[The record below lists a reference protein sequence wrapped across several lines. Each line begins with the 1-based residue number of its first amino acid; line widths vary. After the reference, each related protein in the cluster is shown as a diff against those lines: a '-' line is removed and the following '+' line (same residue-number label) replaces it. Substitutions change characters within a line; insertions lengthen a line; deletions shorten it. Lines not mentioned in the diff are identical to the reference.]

1 MVTTPG
7 GRLSEAMDNIRM
19 SESGIL
25 YTLRTV
31 REPIVDYQEARG
43 ISRNE

>member
-1 MVTTPG
+1 MVTSG
-7 GRLSEAMDNIRM
+7 GRLSEAIENMRM
-19 SESGIL
+19 SQSGVL
-25 YTLRTV
+25 YTLQTV

>member
-1 MVTTPG
+1 MVTSG
-7 GRLSEAMDNIRM
+7 GRLSEAIENMRM

-43 ISRNE
+43 VSRTE

>member
-1 MVTTPG
+1 MGTASG
-7 GRLSEAMDNIRM
+7 SRLNGAFDNIRM